1 MIEKS
6 NCSPTCGL
14 GADPA
19 TPQREIEHHS
29 TPGNGAVKSLSEC
42 FEALEI
48 KKSLVV
54 RGDAAAGE
62 TRTAPA
68 TVLLVQSSESSDDDV
83 KSPASSTVYDEPI
96 LNDNDERFCLLPV
109 KYVFF
114 HPLLLDSHWTI
125 IS

>member
-6 NCSPTCGL
+6 NCCPTCGS

-19 TPQREIEHHS
+19 TPQQEIEHRP
-29 TPGNGAVKSLSEC
+29 TRGLGAVKSLSEC

-54 RGDAAAGE
+54 REDAAAGE

-68 TVLLVQSSESSDDDV
+68 TVLLVQSSESSDDDI
-83 KSPASSTVYDEPI
+83 KTPASLTVYDEPI

-109 KYVFF
+109 K
-114 HPLLLDSHWTI
+114 
-125 IS
+125 